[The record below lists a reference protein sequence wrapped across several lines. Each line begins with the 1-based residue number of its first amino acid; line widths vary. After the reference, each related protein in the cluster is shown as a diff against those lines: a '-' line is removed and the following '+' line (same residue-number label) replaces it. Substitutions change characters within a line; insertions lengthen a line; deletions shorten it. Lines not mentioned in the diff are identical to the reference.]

1 MVRSVAEHKYFI
13 FYKPYK
19 VLSQFTSSDGR
30 ASLSLFNF
38 PKDCY
43 PVGRLDYDSEG
54 LLIITDDKSL
64 NRKLLNPKFRHRRTY
79 YVQVEGIP
87 SLADLKQLSK
97 GVEINIDGKIY
108 RTLPAVVEALET
120 EPNLPERIPPI
131 RFRKNIPTTW
141 LSITL
146 MEGKNRQV
154 RKMTAKIGYP
164 TLRLV
169 RYSIEKLN
177 IDGFNSGE
185 IRRINKDTIIKLLN
199 L

>member
-1 MVRSVAEHKYFI
+1 MVRSVTEHKYFI
-13 FYKPYK
+13 FYKPYQ

-64 NRKLLNPKFRHRRTY
+64 NRKLLNPKYRHRRTY

-87 SLADLKQLSK
+87 SVTDLEQLSK
-97 GVEINIDGKIY
+97 GVEINIDGKTY
-108 RTLPAVVEALET
+108 RTLPAVVEVLET

>member
-1 MVRSVAEHKYFI
+1 M
-13 FYKPYK
+13 
-19 VLSQFTSSDGR
+19 
-30 ASLSLFNF
+30 
-38 PKDCY
+38 
-43 PVGRLDYDSEG
+43 SE
-54 LLIITDDKSL
+54 
-64 NRKLLNPKFRHRRTY
+64 
-79 YVQVEGIP
+79 
-87 SLADLKQLSK
+87 DLEKLSK
-97 GVEINIDGKIY
+97 GVEINIQGKTY
-108 RTLPAVVEALET
+108 RTLPAVAEVLVD
-120 EPNLPERIPPI
+120 EPNLPERVPPI

-177 IDGFNSGE
+177 IEGFNSGE
-185 IRRINKDTIIKLLN
+185 IRQFSKEKITKLLN

>member
-13 FYKPYK
+13 FYKPYQ
-19 VLSQFTSSDGR
+19 VLTQFTSSDGR

-38 PKDCY
+38 PKGCY
-43 PVGRLDYDSEG
+43 PVGRLDYNSEG
-54 LLIITDDKSL
+54 LLIITNDKSL

-87 SLADLKQLSK
+87 SGTDLEQLSK
-97 GVEINIDGKIY
+97 GVEINIDGKLY
-108 RTLPAVVEALET
+108 RTLPAVVEVIER

-177 IDGFNSGE
+177 IDGFGSGE
-185 IRRINKDTIIKLLN
+185 IRRINKDKIIKLLN

>member
-1 MVRSVAEHKYFI
+1 
-13 FYKPYK
+13 
-19 VLSQFTSSDGR
+19 
-30 ASLSLFNF
+30 
-38 PKDCY
+38 
-43 PVGRLDYDSEG
+43 
-54 LLIITDDKSL
+54 LLIITNDKSL

-87 SLADLKQLSK
+87 SGTDLEQLSK
-97 GVEINIDGKIY
+97 GVEINIDGKLY
-108 RTLPAVVEALET
+108 RTLPAVVEVIER

-177 IDGFNSGE
+177 IDGFGSGE
-185 IRRINKDTIIKLLN
+185 IRRINKDKIIKLLN

>member
-13 FYKPYK
+13 FYKPYQ
-19 VLSQFTSSDGR
+19 VLTQFTSSDGR

-38 PKDCY
+38 PKGCY
-43 PVGRLDYDSEG
+43 PVGRLDYNSEG
-54 LLIITDDKSL
+54 LLIITNDKSL

-87 SLADLKQLSK
+87 SGTDLEQLSK
-97 GVEINIDGKIY
+97 GVEINIDGKLY
-108 RTLPAVVEALET
+108 RTLPAVVEVIER

-177 IDGFNSGE
+177 IDGFGSGE
-185 IRRINKDTIIKLLN
+185 IRRMNKDKIIKLLN

>member
-1 MVRSVAEHKYFI
+1 MVRNVAEKKYFV
-13 FYKPYK
+13 FYKPYR

-30 ASLSLFNF
+30 ACLSLFNF

-54 LLIITDDKSL
+54 LLIITNDKAL
-64 NRKLLNPKFRHRRTY
+64 NRKLLNPRYRHRRTY

-87 SLADLKQLSK
+87 LQNDLVKLSN
-97 GVEINIDGKIY
+97 GVEINIDGIPY
-108 RTLPAVVEALET
+108 RTLPAIVEVLDR
-120 EPNLPERIPPI
+120 EPNLPERVPPI
-131 RFRKNIPTTW
+131 RFRKDVPTTW

-146 MEGKNRQV
+146 TEGKNRQV

-169 RYSIEKLN
+169 RFSIEKLN
-177 IDGFNSGE
+177 IEGFDSGE
-185 IRRINKDTIIKLLN
+185 IRQFNKEKIIKLLN

>member
-13 FYKPYK
+13 FYKPYQ
-19 VLSQFTSSDGR
+19 VLTQFTPSDGR
-30 ASLSLFNF
+30 ANLSLFNF

-54 LLIITDDKSL
+54 LLIITNDKSL
-64 NRKLLNPKFRHRRTY
+64 NRKLLNPKFRHQRTY
-79 YVQVEGIP
+79 YVQVEGTP
-87 SLADLKQLSK
+87 SGTDLEQLSK
-97 GVEINIDGKIY
+97 GVEINIDGKLY
-108 RTLPAVVEALET
+108 RTLPAVVEVLER

-177 IDGFNSGE
+177 IDGFGSGE
-185 IRRINKDTIIKLLN
+185 IRRMNKDKIIKLLN

>member
-1 MVRSVAEHKYFI
+1 MVRSVAEHKYFV
-13 FYKPYK
+13 FYKPYQ

-54 LLIITDDKSL
+54 LLIITNDKSL
-64 NRKLLNPKFRHRRTY
+64 NQKLLSPKYRHRRTY
-79 YVQVEGIP
+79 FVQVEGVP
-87 SLADLKQLSK
+87 MSEDLEKLSK
-97 GVEINIDGKIY
+97 GVEINIQGKTY
-108 RTLPAVVEALET
+108 RTLPAVAEVLVD
-120 EPNLPERIPPI
+120 EPNLPERVPPI

-177 IDGFNSGE
+177 IEGFNSGE
-185 IRRINKDTIIKLLN
+185 ICQFSKEKITKLLN